1 MNKADEVCIRNGG
14 GKAEGVSKHVRKKD
28 NN

>member
-1 MNKADEVCIRNGG
+1 MNKADEVCKRNGG
-14 GKAEGVSKHVRKKD
+14 GKAEGGSKHVRKKE